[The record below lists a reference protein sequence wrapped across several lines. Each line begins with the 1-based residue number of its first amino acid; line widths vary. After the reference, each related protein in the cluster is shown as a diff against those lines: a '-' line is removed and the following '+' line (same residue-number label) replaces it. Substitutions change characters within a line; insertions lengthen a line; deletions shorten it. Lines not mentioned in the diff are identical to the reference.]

1 MENNQESIKSCD
13 DVRTLDYTN
22 DKISE
27 KEWFERIAQDKI
39 WIRDALHSLSVV
51 GHDKRWIKN
60 PLRALFSPILNDQ
73 IKIAKDEIVLC
84 RDQIERV
91 RLVYTATKKSN
102 NILATLCFKNK
113 DTFMNLNFQSD
124 TKSYIPLRF
133 CLESEEKRSM
143 KSFYA
148 KIWNVQDLLTKKEKD
163 NTSTFVVRQDH
174 VERFCKTISSKKLLG
189 SVPMDYLIVAA
200 WQPIASCLLRP
211 EMPSMLNLVHLSN
224 EYEWTCKQW
233 KLREPVI
240 FGDVL
245 KTSARVIKIQTSK
258 TGRTLCSS
266 SENHSYIY
274 SRSLKHSKNIH
285 TLEHRYRR
293 GES

>member
-1 MENNQESIKSCD
+1 MSDLSKRFDVVVEKNQDSIKSFD

-27 KEWFERIAQDKI
+27 TEWFERIAQNKI
-39 WIRDALHSLSVV
+39 WIRDALQSLSVV

-60 PLRALFSPILNDQ
+60 PLRALFSPILNDR

-91 RLVYTATKKSN
+91 RLAYTTTTTTTITKKSN

-133 CLESEEKRSM
+133 CLENEEKRSM

-148 KIWNVQDLLTKKEKD
+148 KIWNVEDLLTKKEKE

-174 VERFCKTISSKKLLG
+174 VERFCKTISSKKILP

-224 EYEWTCKQW
+224 QYEWTCKHW

-245 KTSARVIKIQTSK
+245 KTFARVIKIQTSK
-258 TGRTLCSS
+258 TGRTFVF
-266 SENHSYIY
+266 
-274 SRSLKHSKNIH
+274 
-285 TLEHRYRR
+285 
-293 GES
+293 